1 LGAVVA
7 YLCVLASEQMIGT
20 GRSAAALA
28 LVTGSVLGGGLYL
41 MVARAMD
48 LTELRE
54 ILDSV
59 RGR

>member
-1 LGAVVA
+1 MGALVA
-7 YLCVLASEQMIGT
+7 YLCVLASEHIIGT

-28 LVTGSVLGGGLYL
+28 LVTGSVLGGALYL
-41 MVARAMD
+41 LIARAMD